1 MKLLLYVSFR
11 FLKERRKKLLSKI
24 LKFDLQS
31 KDLQIKNI
39 LNQEFLN
46 ISIKAISSV
55 YPNRNNSYFTPDAIR
70 KAIPT
75 CYDKP
80 ILAHYIPESNDF
92 GAHEDNGIHYDED
105 NGNYY
110 FDYTKNSEI
119 PIGLIRQSDRVDV
132 SEDKGL
138 TWLNVTAAIWVQ
150 YNYKACKRLLKDR
163 HKKVSVEI
171 QVNSS
176 YEDEK
181 GIEVI
186 EDFTLLGICILGS
199 NISEGIPL
207 ASLDVTDLKDN
218 PMFNKQFARLK
229 FACDKLDKQTAINNN
244 TFSDGSQISSS
255 FESKPDFKDP
265 VENEKVDEI
274 TMNDN
279 ENFEKGGNENV
290 LTYEVRR
297 GLIEAYLNK
306 NKSTDSGPWLWV
318 RDLTDSEV
326 IYSDGTTNFKANYMI
341 QSDED
346 GKSFA
351 VVDTQN
357 AVEVVISWTSEFS
370 NTENAMDNEKDFK
383 KEDCAQDTCPDCGKP
398 MSECTCEEHK
408 ENQACEDGH
417 KQDNACEDKQE
428 ECKDTQAE
436 NVCKECGKPM
446 SECQCK
452 MSEETECETLSAESE
467 SKEDNCDKMSAEDKE
482 DNCDKMSENKE
493 DNCNMSEENECK
505 SFDDDDKDDDEDKDK
520 DEDKNDD
527 DDDDDKDDED
537 KDNKENHACEDK
549 VDESCEDKET
559 EESHIISPDTY
570 AELLNKYEALESKYE
585 ELNKKYSAM
594 VQNELLTY
602 GCDAINNEPDL
613 SEFNAKALTETF
625 SAMCNEAKFS
635 SKEDVDSYLNRSF
648 ADMLYAQRKE
658 ARKSEEKFSCD
669 IHKDVKISGT
679 SDSLKDVMKK
689 LENL

>member
-1 MKLLLYVSFR
+1 M
-11 FLKERRKKLLSKI
+11 
-24 LKFDLQS
+24 
-31 KDLQIKNI
+31 
-39 LNQEFLN
+39 
-46 ISIKAISSV
+46 
-55 YPNRNNSYFTPDAIR
+55 
-70 KAIPT
+70 
-75 CYDKP
+75 
-80 ILAHYIPESNDF
+80 
-92 GAHEDNGIHYDED
+92 
-105 NGNYY
+105 
-110 FDYTKNSEI
+110 
-119 PIGLIRQSDRVDV
+119 
-132 SEDKGL
+132 
-138 TWLNVTAAIWVQ
+138 NV
-150 YNYKACKRLLKDR
+150 
-163 HKKVSVEI
+163 
-171 QVNSS
+171 
-176 YEDEK
+176 
-181 GIEVI
+181 
-186 EDFTLLGICILGS
+186 
-199 NISEGIPL
+199 
-207 ASLDVTDLKDN
+207 
-218 PMFNKQFARLK
+218 
-229 FACDKLDKQTAINNN
+229 NN

-279 ENFEKGGNENV
+279 ENFEKGGNEDV

-326 IYSDGTTNFKANYMI
+326 VYSDGTTNFKANYMI
-341 QSDED
+341 QTDDE

-351 VVDTQN
+351 VVDIQN

-398 MSECTCEEHK
+398 MSECTCEGHK
-408 ENQACEDGH
+408 EDQACEDGH
-417 KQDNACEDKQE
+417 KQDHACEDKQE

-436 NVCKECGKPM
+436 DVCKECGKPM

-452 MSEETECETLSAESE
+452 TLSEESECKMSEEKECKTLSSE
-467 SKEDNCDKMSAEDKE
+467 SEDNCDKMSADSEEECKMSAEDKE

-505 SFDDDDKDDDEDKDK
+505 SFDDDDDKDDDDDDNKDK
-520 DEDKNDD
+520 DEDKKDD
-527 DDDDDKDDED
+527 DDDDDKDDD
-537 KDNKENHACEDK
+537 DNDNKENHA
-549 VDESCEDKET
+549 CEDKET

-570 AELLNKYEALESKYE
+570 AELLNRYEALETKYE

-613 SEFNAKALTETF
+613 SESNAKILTETF

-658 ARKSEEKFSCD
+658 ARKSEEKFSCN

>member
-1 MKLLLYVSFR
+1 MGLFQRNEVVTICE
-11 FLKERRKKLLSKI
+11 FLNFERKEEKLLSKI

-46 ISIKAISSV
+46 ISIKAISSI
-55 YPNRNNSYFTPDAIR
+55 YPNRNNSYFTPSSLEDA
-70 KAIPT
+70 KPT

-80 ILAHYIPESNDF
+80 ILAHYIPEANEF
-92 GAHEDNGIHYDED
+92 GAHDDNGLLYDDET
-105 NGNYY
+105 GNFF
-110 FDYTKNSEI
+110 FDYSKNSEI
-119 PIGLIRQSDRVDV
+119 PIGLIRQSDKVEVTQEKD
-132 SEDKGL
+132 L
-138 TWLNVTAAIWVQ
+138 YWLNLTAAIWVQ
-150 YNYKACKRLLKDR
+150 YNYKACKKLLKDR

-171 QVNSS
+171 EVLDS

-181 GIEVI
+181 GVEII
-186 EDFTLLGICILGS
+186 KKFKLLGVTILS
-199 NISEGIPL
+199 SSVSEGIPN

-279 ENFEKGGNENV
+279 ENFEKGGNKDV

-297 GLIEAYLNK
+297 GLIEADLNK

-318 RDLTDSEV
+318 RDMTDSEV
-326 IYSDGTTNFKANYMI
+326 IYSDGTKNYKTSYIISTDKKGNFY
-341 QSDED
+341 
-346 GKSFA
+346 A
-351 VVDTQN
+351 VVQIAN
-357 AVEVVISWTSEFS
+357 AVEVAISWTSEFS

-398 MSECTCEEHK
+398 MSECICEGHK
-408 ENQACEDGH
+408 EDHACENGH

-436 NVCKECGKPM
+436 DVCKECGKPM
-446 SECQCK
+446 SECECK
-452 MSEETECETLSAESE
+452 MS
-467 SKEDNCDKMSAEDKE
+467 EDKE

-520 DEDKNDD
+520 DEDKKDD
-527 DDDDDKDDED
+527 DDDDDKDDDD

-570 AELLNKYEALESKYE
+570 TELLNKYEALEAKYE

-613 SEFNAKALTETF
+613 SEFNAKALIETF

-658 ARKSEEKFSCD
+658 ARKSEEKFSCN